1 MATDNDFG
9 AFIEKLIIVPTPSSS
24 FPSSLQDLT
33 FAVKDIFDV
42 EGRVTGF
49 GNPDWLRTH
58 SAATSTAPVVSS
70 LLEAGATAL
79 GITVMDEMA
88 YSING
93 ENAHYGTPINPIA
106 VDRVP
111 GGSSSGSAVA
121 VAARL
126 VDFSI
131 GTDTGGS
138 VRVPSSYCG
147 IFGFRPSHGAVSTAG
162 VTPMAQS
169 FDTVGWFAR
178 DTATLKRVGCVLLEQ
193 PHLAPTE
200 PSQLIIADDCFEL
213 CSVPRDLMVQPLV
226 RSLEKSFEGNTVIK
240 KVNLGNYIEESVP
253 SLKHFMTSDDVTT
266 QQEFCIPSL
275 MALSSSMRLLQRY
288 EFKMNHGEW
297 ISSVKPEFGPGIS
310 ARIQEAIETSDEK
323 IDLCRSVK
331 SQLLTALSTLLGE
344 KGVLVIPTVPGP
356 PPHLQADV
364 AALESF
370 RSRAFSLL
378 SIAGVSGFCQ
388 VNIPLGLHENL
399 PVSVSLVAKH
409 GSDGFLLS
417 LLDSLGI
424 HLIQKS

>member
-1 MATDNDFG
+1 MATDDDYG
-9 AFIEKLIIVPTPSSS
+9 AFIEKLTISPTPPSS
-24 FPSSLQDLT
+24 FPPSLQGLT
-33 FAVKDIFDV
+33 FAIKDIFDV

-58 SAATSTAPVVSS
+58 TAATSTALVVSS

-79 GITVMDEMA
+79 GITIMDEMA

-93 ENAHYGTPINPIA
+93 ENAHYGTPRNPIA
-106 VDRVP
+106 FDRVP

-121 VAARL
+121 AAARL

-138 VRVPSSYCG
+138 VRVPASYCG
-147 IFGFRPSHGAVSTAG
+147 IFGFRPSHNAVSTAG

-178 DTATLKRVGCVLLEQ
+178 DTTTLKRVGSVLLEQ
-193 PHLAPTE
+193 PQLNCIKPD
-200 PSQLIIADDCFEL
+200 QLIIADDCFKL
-213 CSVPRDLMVQPLV
+213 CSVPRDLLVQPLV
-226 RSLEKSFEGNTVIK
+226 GSVEKLFRGNTVVK
-240 KVNLGNYIEESVP
+240 KVNLGEYIEENVP
-253 SLKHFMTSDDVTT
+253 SLKHFMTSHDDTT
-266 QQEFCIPSL
+266 QQEFSIPSL
-275 MALSSSMRLLQRY
+275 MALTGSMRLLQRY
-288 EFKMNHGEW
+288 EFKINHGEW
-297 ISSVKPEFGPGIS
+297 VSSVKPEFGPGIS
-310 ARIQEAIETSDEK
+310 ARIEEAINTSDEK

-331 SQLLTALSTLLGE
+331 SELKTALSTLLGE

-356 PPHLQADV
+356 PPHLKADV

-388 VNIPLGLHENL
+388 VSIPLGLHENL
-399 PVSVSLVAKH
+399 PVSVSLVATY

-417 LLDSLGI
+417 LVDSLAE
-424 HLIQKS
+424 LIYD